1 MHSKGLDITI
11 ICQDK
16 RLHIYLCDG
25 MYLRFMYLCVN
36 MNVKCFRYSSPCL
49 LRKVEMQLNETS
61 RKVLNQE
68 Q

>member
-1 MHSKGLDITI
+1 
-11 ICQDK
+11 
-16 RLHIYLCDG
+16 

-36 MNVKCFRYSSPCL
+36 MNVKCFRYSAPCL